1 MNKRLS
7 LALALFF
14 AVGGSQAAITQPS
27 SAQSD
32 TSLFFLDAPPAGG
45 ELQPAN
51 QDLATALDLIRRQK
65 FMQSQ
70 KLLDQILA
78 KEPNNSLALELKGT
92 VLALQG
98 KLKDGLKLLQKATQL
113 APTQSSA
120 WTKQGDVHTALKEPK
135 KAFNAYKTA
144 VGYNDNDSRAHQ
156 RLGLIYQEQGEVA
169 KSIEHLEK
177 GLANTPEDYVGV
189 KLNLAEQYVRN
200 GESGKAIKLLSP
212 IIDATS
218 DNAVALVLLANAYVA
233 NQSPEAAIPLF
244 QKALKLSPKQPAP
257 LLALGIAQRDAGQ
270 LDNSLDSFN
279 QLLKLKSDWGL
290 AYFQRA
296 LTYVKKD
303 EHDKAVGDYQKALK
317 DKELPENLAV
327 QAGDYFAQ
335 SGKHAL
341 AEQVYKDLMKH
352 SDTPF
357 PYYQRLGSLYQLQ
370 NDPTKAKAVYR
381 DLLKTYPDNPQSYL
395 YAGSFHAFTRDY
407 AAASDLFDKGLE
419 LSPDSS
425 SLRMAKAVALKQ
437 LGTLDKAQQEMEIL
451 VKNNPESHEGLFLL
465 GSLYEEDK
473 KTDQAIDAY
482 RRVLRL
488 NDTHLGALNNLAYLL
503 GETDKLNEAE
513 KLALQA
519 AKLAPINPTVLDT
532 LGWIQFRQGKVAEAE
547 TNIGKAYQLAASNP
561 TIIYHYAKVKQKSG
575 QVAEAQSL
583 FKSSLRLGLASPWK
597 TDAEKQLQN

>member
-7 LALALFF
+7 LALAIFF
-14 AVGGSQAAITQPS
+14 AVGGSHAAITQPS

-32 TSLFFLDAPPAGG
+32 SSLFFLDAPPAGG

-51 QDLATALDLIRRQK
+51 QDLATALDLIRQQK

-70 KLLDQILA
+70 KLLDDILA

-98 KLKDGLKLLQKATQL
+98 KLKEGLKQLQKATQL

-144 VGYNDNDSRAHQ
+144 VGYNDNDARAHQ

-177 GLANTPEDYVGV
+177 GLANTPEGYVGV
-189 KLNLAEQYVRN
+189 KLNLAEQYVKN

-257 LLALGIAQRDAGQ
+257 LLSLGIAQRDAGQ
-270 LDNSLDSFN
+270 LDNSLNSFN

-290 AYFQRA
+290 GYFQRA
-296 LTYVKKD
+296 LTYTKKD
-303 EHDKAVGDYQKALK
+303 DHDKAVSDYQKALQ
-317 DKELPENLAV
+317 DKALPENLAV

-335 SGKHAL
+335 SGKHEL
-341 AEQVYKDLMKH
+341 AEKVYKDLIKR
-352 SDTPF
+352 SKTPF

-370 NDPTKAKAVYR
+370 NDPVKAKAVYS

-407 AAASDLFDKGLE
+407 AAAADLFDKGLQRA
-419 LSPDSS
+419 PDSG

-437 LGTLDKAQQEMEIL
+437 LGELDKAQQEMETL

-465 GSLYEEDK
+465 GSLYEEGK

-482 RRVLRL
+482 RRVLHL
-488 NDTHLGALNNLAYLL
+488 NDSHLGALNNLAYLL
-503 GETDKLNEAE
+503 GETDKLKEAE

-532 LGWIQFRQGKVAEAE
+532 LGWIQFRLGKVDDAE
-547 TNIGKAYQLAASNP
+547 TNIGKAYQLAANNP
-561 TIIYHYAKVKQKSG
+561 TINYHYAKVKQKSG
-575 QVAEAQSL
+575 QTAEAQSL